1 MRGRAVTVGEATFGG
16 WSSQPNKSAAIP
28 GLGDM
33 ALAEPAGFVILTAT
47 LEGTFVCRN
56 AQWLQACDIG
66 GVSSEGTARFAP
78 LLIVTGAKTPS
89 LDNLRTLREKTL
101 P

>member
-1 MRGRAVTVGEATFGG
+1 MRIAVTIGEVTFGSS
-16 WSSQPNKSAAIP
+16 SSQRDKSVAVP

-33 ALAEPAGFVILTAT
+33 ALAEPAGFVILIAT

-56 AQWLQACDIG
+56 AQGLQACDIG
-66 GVSSEGTARFAP
+66 GVSSEGTARFSP
-78 LLIVTGAKTPS
+78 LLIVAGTKTPS
-89 LDNLRTLREKTL
+89 LDNLRTVRECTL

>member
-1 MRGRAVTVGEATFGG
+1 MRVAVTVGEATFGG

-33 ALAEPAGFVILTAT
+33 ALAEPAGFVILAAT

-56 AQWLQACDIG
+56 AQRLQACDIG
-66 GVSSEGTARFAP
+66 GVSSEVTARFAP
-78 LLIVTGAKTPS
+78 LLIVAWAETPS
-89 LDNLRTLREKTL
+89 LDNLRTVREYTL

>member
-1 MRGRAVTVGEATFGG
+1 MRVAVTVGEATFGG

-33 ALAEPAGFVILTAT
+33 ALAEPAGFVILIAT
-47 LEGTFVCRN
+47 LEGTPVRRN
-56 AQWLQACDIG
+56 AQGLQACDIG
-66 GVSSEGTARFAP
+66 GVSSEGTARFSP
-78 LLIVTGAKTPS
+78 LLIVAGTKTPS
-89 LDNLRTLREKTL
+89 LDNLRTVRECTL

>member
-1 MRGRAVTVGEATFGG
+1 MRVAVTAGEATSGG

-33 ALAEPAGFVILTAT
+33 ALAEPAGFVIPTAT

-56 AQWLQACDIG
+56 AQRLQACDIG
-66 GVSSEGTARFAP
+66 SVSSEVTAHFAP
-78 LLIVTGAKTPS
+78 LLIVPGAETPS
-89 LDNLRTLREKTL
+89 LDNLRTIRECTL
-101 P
+101 A

>member
-1 MRGRAVTVGEATFGG
+1 MRVAVTAGEATSGS
-16 WSSQPNKSAAIP
+16 WLSQPNKSAAVP
-28 GLGDM
+28 GLSDM
-33 ALAEPAGFVILTAT
+33 TLTEPTGFVILTAA

-66 GVSSEGTARFAP
+66 GVSSEVTARFAP
-78 LLIVTGAKTPS
+78 LLIVPGAETPG
-89 LDNLRTLREKTL
+89 LDNLRTTREYTL

>member
-1 MRGRAVTVGEATFGG
+1 MRVAVTVGEATSGG
-16 WSSQPNKSAAIP
+16 WLSQPNKSVAVS

-33 ALAEPAGFVILTAT
+33 ALTEPAGFVILTAT

-56 AQWLQACDIG
+56 AQRLQACDIG
-66 GVSSEGTARFAP
+66 SVSSEEMTHFAP
-78 LLIVTGAKTPS
+78 LLIVPGAQTPS
-89 LDNLRTLREKTL
+89 LDNLRTAREYTL

>member
-1 MRGRAVTVGEATFGG
+1 MRVAVTVGEATSGG
-16 WSSQPNKSAAIP
+16 WLSQPNKSVAVS

-33 ALAEPAGFVILTAT
+33 ALTEPAGFVILTAT

-56 AQWLQACDIG
+56 AQRLQACDIR
-66 GVSSEGTARFAP
+66 GVSSEEMAHFAP
-78 LLIVTGAKTPS
+78 LLIVPGTKTPS
-89 LDNLRTLREKTL
+89 LDNLRTTREYTL